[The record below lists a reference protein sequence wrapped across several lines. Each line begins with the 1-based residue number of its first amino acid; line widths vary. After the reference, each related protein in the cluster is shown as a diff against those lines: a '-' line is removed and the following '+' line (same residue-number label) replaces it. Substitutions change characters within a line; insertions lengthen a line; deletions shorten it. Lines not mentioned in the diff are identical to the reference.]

1 MFKNESI
8 LKNRFMIKQSLDS
21 LKGKLAMAMVPV
33 ELTAGELNILVN
45 SNIGFTRRAQLENEL
60 LRVMKEDEIARSERL
75 RDEIRNSCGAS
86 CKLPDDYDT
95 AWVKIVETVLETVAN
110 DHSLKESFLE
120 HLESVQRRIGLEK
133 SINCRSNTPE
143 RKTVSY
149 SAP

>member
-1 MFKNESI
+1 
-8 LKNRFMIKQSLDS
+8 MIS
-21 LKGKLAMAMVPV
+21 V
-33 ELTAGELNILVN
+33 ELTVGELNILVN
-45 SNIGFTRRAQLENEL
+45 SPFGYARKAQLENEL
-60 LRVMKEDEIARSERL
+60 LRAMKEDEIARSERL
-75 RDEIRNSCGAS
+75 RDKIRNSCSVS

-95 AWVKIVETVLETVAN
+95 AWVKIVETVLEAVAN